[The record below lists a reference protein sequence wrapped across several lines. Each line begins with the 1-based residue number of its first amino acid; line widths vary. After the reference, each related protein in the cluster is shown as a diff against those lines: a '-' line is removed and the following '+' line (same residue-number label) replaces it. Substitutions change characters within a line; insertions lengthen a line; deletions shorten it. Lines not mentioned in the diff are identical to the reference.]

1 MSPSDQT
8 VVFTAT
14 RHHVDY
20 LNELYA
26 ADRDDREQLEG
37 DDVYTIPHY
46 DNINCIQVAFQITLS
61 QNNL

>member
-26 ADRDDREQLEG
+26 ADRDNGEQLEG
-37 DDVYTIPHY
+37 DDVYTMIISTAY
-46 DNINCIQVAFQITLS
+46 TSCISNYIVS
-61 QNNL
+61 NL